1 MQKEPV
7 VIRAP
12 SFLYSYKLLP
22 PTASIPIRTSPRPS
36 LLSPQPL
43 HRNEW
48 NNSSGSGC
56 PKIISLSV
64 KRGYFTDKLLKI
76 NNLSVKRWVFTD
88 KSLGVNQS
96 FPVIPPW
103 RCLCGSGDRRE
114 RGHCHGRSLRARKAT
129 PRDRNA
135 SISPEGERF
144 PHIWP
149 ASRDYG
155 HR

>member
-12 SFLYSYKLLP
+12 SFLYSYNFIP

-43 HRNEW
+43 HRNER

-64 KRGYFTDKLLKI
+64 KRASHGQ
-76 NNLSVKRWVFTD
+76 VAQ
-88 KSLGVNQS
+88 NQQLVREKVG
-96 FPVIPPW
+96 FYGQVA
-103 RCLCGSGDRRE
+103 RRE
-114 RGHCHGRSLRARKAT
+114 SVFSRHSALAMSLLIRRQA
-129 PRDRNA
+129 
-135 SISPEGERF
+135 GERTLTWSKPSSSKSDASCLKCF
-144 PHIWP
+144 NI
-149 ASRDYG
+149 ASR
-155 HR
+155 